1 MLWFLLW
8 TVLVLGTLAGAFF
21 LGRRLWRS
29 SLGLGRELGRASE
42 VLAELAERSQELE
55 RLARANAPDTGPT
68 LFADRDELRATRDR
82 LRDER
87 VERRAARVRDAA
99 RTWRAYWT

>member
-8 TVLVLGTLAGAFF
+8 TVLVLGTLAGAFV

-29 SLGLGRELGRASE
+29 SLALGRELGRASE
-42 VLAELAERSQELE
+42 VLAELADRSEELA
-55 RLARANAPDTGPT
+55 RLARENAPDTGPT

-87 VERRAARVRDAA
+87 VQRRSERIRDAA
-99 RTWRAYWT
+99 RTWRAHWT

>member
-8 TVLVLGTLAGAFF
+8 TVLVLGALAGAFVV
-21 LGRRLWRS
+21 GRRLWRS
-29 SLGLGRELGRASE
+29 AIALGRELGRASE
-42 VLAELAERSQELE
+42 VAAELAERAQELE
-55 RLARANAPDTGPT
+55 RLYRENAPDTGPT

-82 LRDER
+82 LRAER
-87 VERRAARVRDAA
+87 VERRAARISDAA

>member
-29 SLGLGRELGRASE
+29 TLALGRELGRASE
-42 VLAELAERSQELE
+42 VLAVLADRADELA
-55 RLARANAPDTGPT
+55 RLARENAPDTGPT
-68 LFADRDELRATRDR
+68 LFGDRDELRDVRDR
-82 LRDER
+82 LRTER
-87 VERRAARVRDAA
+87 EERRAVRVLDAA
-99 RTWRAYWT
+99 QGWRAFWT